1 MASIERTAYPR
12 LKINITQKE
21 LIRNYNISI
30 DEMNHTYS
38 NIRGKTSKINYLVLL
53 KCFQNLGYFPPVN
66 EIPSAII
73 KHIKKQVKIT
83 NEQNIVYYKRNNTL
97 YEHHN
102 MIREYLNV
110 RQYDKQA
117 KELLLDSVTNNSY
130 IMENP
135 ADLINSAIDSLVK
148 NNYELPAYSHIDRLI
163 LEIRT
168 KVLNETFEKTLQK
181 ISDKEKKL
189 LDSILEV
196 HKDKIFSDFNYLKE
210 PSKKTTFKNMK
221 NLIAKLKFSESLG
234 SFENILN
241 FIPYLKVKHFA
252 KEAYSLDSSELKKYS
267 DSKRYTLL
275 ISFLHICKSRLRDE
289 LVEMFIKSINK
300 ATNRSKIEL
309 KKVHDRLR
317 SKTEKIVSAFTE
329 LLINA
334 HEIENNKNLGKSVR
348 NLISDYGGQEA
359 LYSDCI
365 SINYYKDDNYYIFL
379 HKFLGNQRS
388 NIFKLLEVLE
398 IDSSTEDKLL
408 IEALQTVRM
417 LYSNKKSITAMELV
431 DLDIDLS
438 FTGDK
443 WQRLI
448 KVKKDGKTFLN
459 RENLE
464 SCVFSCLVAE
474 LKCGDVFVKNSENYA
489 DYRTQLLSWEECRK
503 EIPKYCEAL
512 GLNSEP
518 DSFVEQ
524 LKEKLTKTAEKVDE
538 IYPGNSS
545 LLIEPNGKI
554 ILKQYESKKESK
566 RVKELEEKIFKLI
579 PERNI
584 LEVLCNTHH
593 WVPWTRHFGHI
604 SGSDN
609 KLDNDIEKYLLTS
622 FTYGCNLGPVQAAK
636 HLNGL
641 VSAHTLSYLNNRHV
655 TSEKLDAALRDIIN
669 KYKMLELPTFWG
681 TGKHAAADG
690 TMVEMFRN
698 NIISEYHIRYGKNGG
713 IMFHLL
719 SDTYIALMGTFIPC
733 GTWEAVHLLDLF
745 IQNKSEIQPDTIHG
759 DTQEQSGT
767 VFALS
772 YLLGVNLMPRI
783 RNWKDL
789 SFFRPSID
797 TKYKHIDTLFND
809 TVDWNLIET
818 HWKDIF
824 QVVIS
829 IKEGKILPSTL
840 LKKLNN
846 QSRKNR
852 LFHAFRELGMVIRTT
867 FLLKYIIDMDVR
879 QKITNETNKVESYNG
894 FIDKI
899 RFGDEGVIKSNNP
912 IEQEKRIK
920 YSELVANAV
929 ILQNAVDITNAI
941 NQLLKDGNKILKRDV
956 EKFSPYL
963 LRNLKRFGD
972 YHINVNSVPEP
983 FLYEMQ
989 LLIK

>member
-1 MASIERTAYPR
+1 LRIEGHLDR
-12 LKINITQKE
+12 
-21 LIRNYNISI
+21 
-30 DEMNHTYS
+30 
-38 NIRGKTSKINYLVLL
+38 
-53 KCFQNLGYFPPVN
+53 
-66 EIPSAII
+66 
-73 KHIKKQVKIT
+73 
-83 NEQNIVYYKRNNTL
+83 IV
-97 YEHHN
+97 
-102 MIREYLNV
+102 
-110 RQYDKQA
+110 
-117 KELLLDSVTNNSY
+117 
-130 IMENP
+130 
-135 ADLINSAIDSLVK
+135 
-148 NNYELPAYSHIDRLI
+148 

-168 KVLNETFEKTLQK
+168 KVLNEIFKTTLNLITEETK
-181 ISDKEKKL
+181 NL
-189 LDSILEV
+189 LDNILEV
-196 HKDKIFSDFNYLKE
+196 HKNKIFSDFNYLKE

-221 NLIAKLKFSESLG
+221 NLISKLKFSESLG
-234 SFENILN
+234 SFENILK
-241 FIPYLKVKHFA
+241 FIPYSKVKHFA
-252 KEAYSLDSSELKKYS
+252 KEAYSLDSSELKEYS

-275 ISFLHICKSRLRDE
+275 ISFLHVCKARLRDE

-300 ATNRSKIEL
+300 ATNRSKEEL
-309 KKVHDRLR
+309 KKVHDKLR
-317 SKTEKIVSAFTE
+317 AKTEKIVSAFTE

-334 HEIENNKNLGKSVR
+334 HEIENNEQLGKSVR
-348 NLISDYGGQEA
+348 TLISDYGGQEI

-365 SINYYKDDNYYIFL
+365 SINYYKDDNFYIFL

-398 IDSSTEDKLL
+398 VDSSTEDKLL
-408 IEALQTVRM
+408 VKALQAIRT
-417 LYSNKKSITAMELV
+417 LYSNKKSIKSMELV

-438 FTGDK
+438 FTGEK
-443 WQRLI
+443 WQKLI
-448 KVKKDGKTFLN
+448 KVKIDRKIFLN

-464 SCVFSCLVAE
+464 SCVFSCLVSE
-474 LKCGDVFVKNSENYA
+474 LKCGDVFVKDSENYA
-489 DYRTQLLSWEECRK
+489 DYRTQLLSWEECQK
-503 EIPKYCEAL
+503 EIPKYCETL

-524 LKEKLTKTAEKVDE
+524 LKEKLTETAEGVDKM
-538 IYPGNSS
+538 YPGNSS
-545 LLIEPNGKI
+545 LLIEPNGKVT
-554 ILKQYESKKESK
+554 LRQYESKKESK
-566 RVKELEEKIFKLI
+566 RVKELEEKLFKLI

-641 VSAHTLSYLNNRHV
+641 VSAHVLSYLNNRHV

-690 TMVEMFRN
+690 TMIEMARN

-719 SDTYIALMGTFIPC
+719 ADTYIALMGTFIPC

-789 SFFRPSID
+789 SFFRPSND
-797 TKYKHIDTLFND
+797 TKYEHIDILFKD

-829 IKEGKILPSTL
+829 IKEGKILPSIL

-846 QSRKNR
+846 KSRKNR
-852 LFHAFRELGMVIRTT
+852 LFHAFRELGMVIRTI

-899 RFGDEGVIKSNNP
+899 RFGDDGIITSNNP
-912 IEQEKRIK
+912 VEQEKRIK
-920 YSELVANAV
+920 YSELVSSAI
-929 ILQNAVDITNAI
+929 ILQNAVDMTNAI

-956 EKFSPYL
+956 EKLSPYI
-963 LRNLKRFGD
+963 LRNLKKFGD
-972 YHINVNSVPEP
+972 YHINVNALPEP

-989 LLIK
+989 LVN